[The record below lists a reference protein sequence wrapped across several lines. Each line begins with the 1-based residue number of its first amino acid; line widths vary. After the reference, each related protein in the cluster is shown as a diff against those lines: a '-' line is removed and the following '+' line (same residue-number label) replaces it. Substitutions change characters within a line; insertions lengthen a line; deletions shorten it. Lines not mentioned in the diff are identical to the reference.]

1 MTTKRE
7 TILATLKTKLETM
20 SGLNVYRNRVSAI
33 KRAKSP
39 AVSLESVQDTATF
52 DVIPRIS
59 WTSRIRVLLIVR
71 NAEPETN
78 ADAWV
83 SDIHEKIMEDTTLSG
98 LTVDIRPISFD
109 YEMEEA
115 DVTIGY
121 ISMNF
126 EVIFQTTQND
136 LTS

>member
-1 MTTKRE
+1 MTKRE
-7 TILATLKTKLETM
+7 AILAALKAKLETIT
-20 SGLNVYRNRVSAI
+20 GLNVYRNRVSALT
-33 KRAKSP
+33 RAKSP
-39 AVSLESVQDTATF
+39 AVSLESVQDTASF
-52 DVIPRIS
+52 DIIPRIS
-59 WTSRIRVLLIVR
+59 WSSRIRVLLIVR
-71 NAEPETN
+71 NAEPETD
-78 ADAWV
+78 ADQWV
-83 SDIHEKIMEDTTLSG
+83 SEIHEKIMEDTTLAG
-98 LTVDIRPISFD
+98 QTIDIRPISID

>member
-1 MTTKRE
+1 MTKRE
-7 TILATLKTKLETM
+7 AILAALKAKLETI
-20 SGLNVYRNRVSAI
+20 SGLNVYRNRVSALT
-33 KRAKSP
+33 RAKSP
-39 AVSLESVQDTATF
+39 AVSLESVQDTASF
-52 DVIPRIS
+52 DIIPRIS
-59 WTSRIRVLLIVR
+59 WSSRIRVLLIVR
-71 NAEPETN
+71 NAEPETD
-78 ADAWV
+78 ADQWV
-83 SDIHEKIMEDTTLSG
+83 SEIHEKIMEDTTLAG
-98 LTVDIRPISFD
+98 QTIDIRPISID

>member
-7 TILATLKTKLETM
+7 AILVDLKEKLEEID
-20 SGLNVYRNRVSAI
+20 GLNVYRNRVSALS
-33 KRAKSP
+33 KNKSP
-39 AVSLESVQDTATF
+39 AVSLESIQDTASF
-52 DVIPRIS
+52 DVIPRLS
-59 WTSRIRVLLIVR
+59 WSSRVRVLLIVR
-71 NAEPETN
+71 NAEPETD
-78 ADAWV
+78 ADQWV
-83 SDIHEKIMEDTTLSG
+83 SLIYEKLLADTTLAG
-98 LTVDIRPISFD
+98 QTIDIRPISID

-126 EVIFQTTQND
+126 EVLYQTTQND